1 MIAGVL
7 GTFFGGPLAD
17 RFGKKTIIV
26 FSMLGSAPLSLL
38 LPHVS
43 LVWVV
48 PLFLCIG
55 FISSSSFSVI
65 VVYAQELVPGKVGM
79 VSGLIVGLAFGLGA
93 LGSVVLGKLA
103 DIYSLQF
110 IMLLCSCLPL
120 IGLTSWLLPSDK
132 KTIE

>member
-26 FSMLGSAPLSLL
+26 FSMLGSAPLALL

-65 VVYAQELVPGKVGM
+65 VVYAQELVPKSRNGIGINCRACVWTR
-79 VSGLIVGLAFGLGA
+79 SFRI
-93 LGSVVLGKLA
+93 
-103 DIYSLQF
+103 
-110 IMLLCSCLPL
+110 CSPWE
-120 IGLTSWLLPSDK
+120 IG
-132 KTIE
+132 